1 MDEVIYVSE
10 YQPSDLEPI
19 IEVLE
24 SNLQELVA
32 TMVYNEWILGLTVAT
47 LFVMVA
53 LIFAV
58 FFANSSR

>member
-32 TMVYNEWILGLTVAT
+32 TRVYNEWILGLTVAT